1 MSIETTIATL
11 LAADATLLAT
21 ATGGVHSFDSTG
33 RLGINRTNTPTA
45 FDSNGIIKPC
55 VLVRLRSS
63 NPDYALQDDSSQYV
77 AMRSM
82 VETWLYQDSGYST
95 IETMH
100 DRIYALLHAQ
110 RFGGLFRC
118 EWAGTI
124 RGQYDYEINASVARA
139 DWLCIGKRSV

>member
-1 MSIETTIATL
+1 MSIETTLAAI

-21 ATGGVHSFDSTG
+21 ATGGVHTFNSTG
-33 RLGINRTNTPTA
+33 RLGINRTNVPNA
-45 FDSNGIIKPC
+45 FDGNGIIKPC

-63 NPDYALQDDSSQYV
+63 NPDPAIQDDDGQYV
-77 AMRSM
+77 AARSM
-82 VETWLYQDSGYST
+82 VECWLYQDSGYT
-95 IETMH
+95 AIETMH
-100 DRIYALLHAQ
+100 DRIYALLHAK

-124 RGQYDYEINASVARA
+124 RSQYDYEINASVERA